1 MSYVPQDSLVQLR
14 NLKVERL
21 VIPFS
26 IVGSATSTSVVAT
39 SDEPGFVFFAT
50 QGVDGITGALS
61 ANETATFGDSPDDG
75 TGVFNVLIKL
85 GEPVGKLCSARMS
98 ARNSLTAQAVKL
110 GSSTGITTG
119 TGGGKSLMLTCD
131 TTVDLHGANTLTGV
145 IEVDYAVSL

>member
-50 QGVDGITGALS
+50 QGVDGITAALS
-61 ANETATFGDSPDDG
+61 TSETATYTTSPDDG

-85 GEPVGKLCSARMS
+85 GESVGKLCSARFS
-98 ARNSLTAQAVKL
+98 LRDSLTAQAVKL
-110 GSSTGITTG
+110 GSATGITTG

-131 TTVDLHGANTLTGV
+131 TTVDLHASNTILGV
-145 IEVDYAVSL
+145 LEVDYAVSL